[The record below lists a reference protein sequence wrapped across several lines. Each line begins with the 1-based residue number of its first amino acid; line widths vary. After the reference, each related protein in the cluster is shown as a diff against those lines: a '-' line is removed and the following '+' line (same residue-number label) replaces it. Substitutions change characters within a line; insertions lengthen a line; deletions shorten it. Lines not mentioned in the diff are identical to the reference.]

1 MPGLI
6 MEEKHMLHPSY
17 TELMELIN
25 GDSEDDTPVIN
36 SRYSIVMATAK
47 RARQIIG
54 GQANVTEEEA
64 MKPVST
70 AVKELE
76 RGDIRIVRDDS
87 DMEDEDE
94 INAVVN
100 KFIAD
105 SLPSEERAEEL
116 REEEAGGRNERIRS
130 AVDSS
135 IFDEAED
142 EELEAEDAGS
152 EDSSDSSDE
161 EDGSAE

>member
-1 MPGLI
+1 
-6 MEEKHMLHPSY
+6 MLHPSY

-25 GDSEDDTPVIN
+25 KDSDEDTPVIN

-54 GQANVTEEEA
+54 GEANVTAKEA
-64 MKPVST
+64 EKPVST

-76 RGDIRIVRDDS
+76 RGDIRIVRDDANS
-87 DMEDEDE
+87 EDEDE
-94 INAVVN
+94 INAVIN

-105 SLPSEERAEEL
+105 SLPSEERAEAL
-116 REEEAGGRNERIRS
+116 REEEADGFSVKPSS

-135 IFDEAED
+135 IFDEAD
-142 EELEAEDAGS
+142 EEESEEEEKAAREAASGS
-152 EDSSDSSDE
+152 VDSTDDSE
-161 EDGSAE
+161 